1 MGAMAIEIRPC
12 TRAGQREDEA
22 STTSQTTVHRHC
34 RRLETQ
40 QRTQQTQQ
48 QRHKVLFK
56 QVISVRYICES
67 TYYDCPLINSGG

>member
-1 MGAMAIEIRPC
+1 MAIEIRPC
-12 TRAGQREDEA
+12 TRGGQREDGA

-40 QRTQQTQQ
+40 QRTQTQQ

-56 QVISVRYICES
+56 
-67 TYYDCPLINSGG
+67 